1 VQILRLIMVVKY
13 DRALHSF
20 YSIKALFISDR
31 CLFSTTLCQV
41 RLPTGASFKLA
52 FFAAEPLSAVV
63 DYLNLTCPLQPL
75 RNLKKSTDAASSSSE
90 YLGSSD
96 MAIENS
102 GDHRALDASW
112 LLQQPHPPRT
122 IFVEASD
129 LSKSLESHGLLP
141 RANLVAVAP
150 AVDVASGGVSASG
163 SSSSG
168 GSMGSGVL
176 TPAELLR
183 RQAAASGAKLQD
195 AHVANLARQR
205 EAEAKM
211 RQNKA
216 RAADSLKQ
224 ERARLVSLH

>member
-1 VQILRLIMVVKY
+1 M
-13 DRALHSF
+13 
-20 YSIKALFISDR
+20 
-31 CLFSTTLCQV
+31 

-63 DYLNLTCPLQPL
+63 DYLNLTCPLQAIESF
-75 RNLKKSTDAASSSSE
+75 NDSNTGASSTSE
-90 YLGSSD
+90 PLGSSG
-96 MAIENS
+96 IVSESS
-102 GDHRALDASW
+102 GDPPLANASW

-122 IFVEASD
+122 VFVDASD

-150 AVDVASGGVSASG
+150 AVDVASSGGGAG

-168 GSMGSGVL
+168 SGTGSGVL
-176 TPAELLR
+176 TPAELLK
-183 RQAAASGAKLQD
+183 RQAAASGAKMQE
-195 AHVANLARQR
+195 AHVASLARQR

-224 ERARLVSLH
+224 ERARLVSSCDFIRDNNEKAEVGLKEVYH